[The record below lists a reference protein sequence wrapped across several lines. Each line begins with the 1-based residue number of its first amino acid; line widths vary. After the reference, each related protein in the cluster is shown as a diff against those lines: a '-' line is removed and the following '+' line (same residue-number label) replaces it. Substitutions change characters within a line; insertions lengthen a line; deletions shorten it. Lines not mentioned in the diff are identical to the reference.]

1 VTAEGAAFR
10 IGILGCAEVAKYAL
24 IDAVRYVPGLE
35 VVAVAGRDSGRAQ
48 AYAKEQGIPRVYA
61 SYSDLIAADD
71 IDLVYVALP
80 NSHHGEWSIRA
91 LQQGKAVL
99 CEKPLAANE
108 REALA
113 MANAAV
119 TAGRPLI
126 EAFHFRYHPLMRRV
140 GALLGEGAIGRLRSA
155 EVRWRIPGSM
165 VGADNIRFRYDLAG
179 GAAMDPGCYCVN
191 LLRYIFGSE
200 PDVIDAEAQCVTPDV
215 DHTMQ
220 AQLRFPGGGMAQLF
234 CSLSHP
240 GEGVSDMDM
249 WLAVEGE
256 QGKLRVQNPFL
267 PQIGHELTFE
277 TATGSSKER
286 FDLTSTYVY
295 QAQDVLAV
303 MRGERVPLTPAV
315 DGVGN
320 MRVVDAI
327 YRAAGLRPRGDM

>member
-24 IDAVRYVPGLE
+24 IDAVRHVPGLE
-35 VVAVAGRDSGRAQ
+35 VAAVAGRDSGRAQ
-48 AYAKEQGIPRVYA
+48 AYAKEQGIPRVYR
-61 SYSDLIAADD
+61 SYAELIAADD

-80 NSHHGEWSIRA
+80 NSHHSEWSIRA

-108 REALA
+108 VQALA

-119 TAGRPLI
+119 AAGRPLI
-126 EAFHFRYHPLMRRV
+126 EAFHFRYHPLIKRV
-140 GALLGEGAIGRLRSA
+140 GALIGEGAIGRLRSA
-155 EVRWRIPGSM
+155 EVRWRIPGAL
-165 VGADNIRFRYDLAG
+165 VGADNIRLRYDLAG
-179 GAAMDPGCYCVN
+179 GATMDPGCYCVN
-191 LLRYIFGSE
+191 LLRYIFGGE
-200 PDVIDAEAQCVTPDV
+200 PEVIDAEAQCVTPNI

-220 AQLRFPGGGMAQLF
+220 AQLRFRNGGMAQLH
-234 CSLSHP
+234 CSLAYP
-240 GEGVSDMDM
+240 GEGPADMDM

-256 QGKLRVQNPFL
+256 QGTLRVQNPFL
-267 PQIGHELTFE
+267 PQMGHELTLE
-277 TATGSSKER
+277 VATGSSKER

-303 MRGERVPLTPAV
+303 MRGERVPLTPAA

-320 MRVVDAI
+320 MRVIDAI
-327 YRAAGLRPRGDM
+327 YRAAGLRPRGNM